1 MPLLIASLLV
11 LPKYLKDEQWS
22 GIRAI
27 LGVIPMSSQE
37 GVGSAHLSSS
47 CSSDEFDRDSLRFQW
62 QISQA
67 ALDLIGRFFERR
79 ETLLI

>member
-1 MPLLIASLLV
+1 
-11 LPKYLKDEQWS
+11 
-22 GIRAI
+22 
-27 LGVIPMSSQE
+27 MSSQE
-37 GVGSAHLSSS
+37 GVESAHLSSS

-67 ALDLIGRFFERR
+67 ALGRFFEGR